1 MTRRWA
7 WVYEELADLQAVDA
21 EELRRQAEDD
31 LPPAR
36 PDPEPYSAPADE
48 VVDLGLMSYEDA
60 VVELRRSTPP
70 PRHPRA
76 SRRRR

>member
-7 WVYEELADLQAVDA
+7 WVYEELADLQAADA

-31 LPPAR
+31 VPPTVR
-36 PDPEPYSAPADE
+36 PDPEPSPAPADE

-70 PRHPRA
+70 RHPRA
-76 SRRRR
+76 RRRRR